1 MVYLKD
7 FPRVEVVK
15 AIISTGI
22 YVNQENI
29 KGETVLYLALRASY
43 VYGGYEAWTEII
55 KELIAMGA
63 VAKVEGYFL

>member
-7 FPRVEVVK
+7 FSRIEVVK

-43 VYGGYEAWTEII
+43 LYGGYEA
-55 KELIAMGA
+55 
-63 VAKVEGYFL
+63 